1 MIIYDYISFLSNS
14 KKELYNMEKKS
25 LLRQQINSV
34 PSDALNTPSK
44 EQEQMLETSSQD
56 EQNSNNNTN
65 KKDVTQSL
73 YGVDLPISDV
83 DRTTNKQ

>member
-1 MIIYDYISFLSNS
+1 
-14 KKELYNMEKKS
+14 MEKKS

-56 EQNSNNNTN
+56 EQNSN
-65 KKDVTQSL
+65 KKDMNQSL
-73 YGVDLPISDV
+73 YGADLPISDV
-83 DRTTNKQ
+83 DKTTNKVKL

>member
-1 MIIYDYISFLSNS
+1 
-14 KKELYNMEKKS
+14 MEKKS
-25 LLRQQINSV
+25 LLSQQINSV

-56 EQNSNNNTN
+56 EQTSNNNNAN

-73 YGVDLPISDV
+73 YGADLPISDV
-83 DRTTNKQ
+83 DRTTNKVNL